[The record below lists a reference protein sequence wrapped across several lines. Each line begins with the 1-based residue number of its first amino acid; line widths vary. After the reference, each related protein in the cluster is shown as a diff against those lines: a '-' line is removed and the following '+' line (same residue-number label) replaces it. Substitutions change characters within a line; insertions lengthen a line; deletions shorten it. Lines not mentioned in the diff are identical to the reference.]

1 MECDDVGVLQLLQQ
15 AGLSEAQEI
24 IFINLLTIYLLSGQF
39 YIMIPILLCK
49 MFLSSGLFLGLYYF
63 NHLPDGGKGCAL
75 LLLPDGGEGC
85 TLLLLL
91 PHGGEGGTIL
101 LLLPDGGK
109 GCTLLLLLPDGG
121 KGCALHL
128 LLPNGGE
135 GCALLL
141 LQPDLLKRDDLLGQV
156 AVPWTKGT
164 HL

>member
-1 MECDDVGVLQLLQQ
+1 MDDVVECDDVGVLQLLQQ
-15 AGLSEAQEI
+15 ACLSEAQEI
-24 IFINLLTIYLLSGQF
+24 IFSNLLTIYLLSGQF

-75 LLLPDGGEGC
+75 LLL
-85 TLLLLL
+85 
-91 PHGGEGGTIL
+91 
-101 LLLPDGGK
+101 LPDGGK

-121 KGCALHL
+121 KGCDLLLILPDGGKDGTLLL

-135 GCALLL
+135 GCAFLL